1 MFSGYTLHM
10 VRFRGPGRVD
20 PGTGKIN
27 GDELRRSEEKPGAPE
42 VGGGHGVIGGPW
54 RGLWFSDEPVGAFY
68 DAPFAPFKPIN
79 RDVIYPPDY
88 RRFWIAPSPDF
99 HG

>member
-1 MFSGYTLHM
+1 MLHM
-10 VRFRGPGRVD
+10 VRFRGPGLTLERERS
-20 PGTGKIN
+20 T
-27 GDELRRSEEKPGAPE
+27 GDELRRSEEKPGAPK

-54 RGLWFSDEPVGAFY
+54 RAFGS
-68 DAPFAPFKPIN
+68 AMNQSGHSTMPPFTPIN

-88 RRFWIAPSPDF
+88 RRFWMALTPVF